1 MVRSCSSLRRLEQ
14 HDLPVG
20 LGDGHVLDEGEPA
33 CDQSLLDRIDDLVH
47 VENDLVALDRDGS
60 RPFARQDPVQRLL
73 GPGVDPHP
81 QVGELVGG
89 DELPDLAV
97 DQAVDGRR
105 QRPDQLLQARP
116 VGDHPGEDV
125 VEDGLDVDLLLDRI
139 GDLGGDDVLHLGRG
153 DERIHRGD
161 VALGVVQRAL
171 APVRHGRRHGQQP
184 GQHDADHRGD
194 RATTRG
200 SFRCCHRFDRAAG
213 GTRWRE
219 LRHGVSVRLELASGA
234 PALGPVSPF
243 CLPSTSH
250 AEDKFGSPEVSWH
263 LAIPDTPGTTRFPLR
278 RDLDIPSPRHCSSQL
293 RRPTISSRP
302 VTWHFLYNEPKW
314 PLTVRSEMASMRAIC
329 LLARPSTSNPRISDS
344 RGLRPWWTA

>member
-1 MVRSCSSLRRLEQ
+1 M
-14 HDLPVG
+14 
-20 LGDGHVLDEGEPA
+20 
-33 CDQSLLDRIDDLVH
+33 
-47 VENDLVALDRDGS
+47 
-60 RPFARQDPVQRLL
+60 QRLL

-139 GDLGGDDVLHLGRG
+139 GDPGGDDVLHLGRG

-171 APVRHGRRHGQQP
+171 APVRHGRRHGQET
-184 GQHDADHRGD
+184 GQHDADHDGD
-194 RATTRG
+194 RATTRR

-219 LRHGVSVRLELASGA
+219 LRHGVSVRLVLASGA
-234 PALGPVSPF
+234 PALGPV
-243 CLPSTSH
+243 
-250 AEDKFGSPEVSWH
+250 
-263 LAIPDTPGTTRFPLR
+263 
-278 RDLDIPSPRHCSSQL
+278 
-293 RRPTISSRP
+293 
-302 VTWHFLYNEPKW
+302 W
-314 PLTVRSEMASMRAIC
+314 PLTSPGASHEGTKSRRRPRDHVRRSPSGHLWATVPRGPLTPPLPFGLFIFIELSEWIF
-329 LLARPSTSNPRISDS
+329 LN
-344 RGLRPWWTA
+344 G